1 MLLGKQNL
9 LKTIYTYIAN
19 DKTDKDDISYS
30 LYGTNSFNLVWEK
43 VCAENF
49 RSVLDTAIVDLP
61 LYKEK
66 TNKTETKETTL
77 RDVIKTPRWRKSEY
91 PMVKDPKVETLKPD
105 LVCIYP
111 VDDEQKDYCFGI
123 YDAKYY
129 CIDYQV
135 KDNKAK
141 ISGQPGVGDVTKQ
154 YLYQLAFDDFIV
166 KQGYR
171 YVQNMFFAQVKQQ
184 IGILAGYRWTCYI
197 KLEIR
202 NWKILRLLSYVHQRC
217 MIFILKTKQLMKER
231 LENIFR

>member
-1 MLLGKQNL
+1 M
-9 LKTIYTYIAN
+9 
-19 DKTDKDDISYS
+19 
-30 LYGTNSFNLVWEK
+30 
-43 VCAENF
+43 CAENF
-49 RSVLDTAIVDLP
+49 GSVLDTAIVDLP

-66 TNKTETKETTL
+66 TNKTETKITTL

-135 KDNKAK
+135 KDGEAK

-171 YVQNMFFAQVKQQ
+171 YVQNMFFCPGENADKDFGWVQMDMLHQ
-184 IGILAGYRWTCYI
+184 IGD
-197 KLEIR
+197 K
-202 NWKILRLLSYVHQRC
+202 K
-217 MIFILKTKQLMKER
+217 
-231 LENIFR
+231 LENIAVVKLCASEMYDIYLENKTIDERDIGKYIPVVGIQEVESQNFANECWHILQELQMPVKWQKRNLR

>member
-1 MLLGKQNL
+1 
-9 LKTIYTYIAN
+9 
-19 DKTDKDDISYS
+19 
-30 LYGTNSFNLVWEK
+30 
-43 VCAENF
+43 
-49 RSVLDTAIVDLP
+49 
-61 LYKEK
+61 
-66 TNKTETKETTL
+66 
-77 RDVIKTPRWRKSEY
+77 
-91 PMVKDPKVETLKPD
+91 MVKDPKVETLKPD

-171 YVQNMFFAQVKQQ
+171 YVQNMFFFAQVKQQ

-231 LENIFR
+231 DWEIYSGSWNTGSREPKILQNECWHILQNYKCQ